1 MILSKLEAQKTT
13 ISGARLKEDDQKRI
27 TLQLNKLY
35 LQLIN
40 LYLGLERKTEAEQL
54 IA

>member
-1 MILSKLEAQKTT
+1 MILSKIEASKVTLT
-13 ISGARLKEDDQKRI
+13 GTKVSEDDKKRI
-27 TLQLNKLY
+27 CLQLNKLY

-54 IA
+54 VT